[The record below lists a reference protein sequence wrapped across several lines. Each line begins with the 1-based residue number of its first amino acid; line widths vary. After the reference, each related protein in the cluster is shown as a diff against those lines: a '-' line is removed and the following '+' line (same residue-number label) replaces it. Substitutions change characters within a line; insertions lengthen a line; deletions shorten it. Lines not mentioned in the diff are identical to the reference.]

1 MRRRSWQERIGEA
14 VQFIR
19 SIEGNGWAKNA
30 ISVVKVNRNQA
41 KKKDAE
47 RLFIDVKKKD
57 FLS

>member
-19 SIEGNGWAKNA
+19 NREGNGWAKNA

>member
-19 SIEGNGWAKNA
+19 NREGNGWAENA
-30 ISVVKVNRNQA
+30 ISVVKVNRNQT

-47 RLFIDVKKKD
+47 RLFIDVEKKD